1 MWTKNIEKA
10 SIALQLLRKID
21 EGAKTH
27 EETKAEVSCRD
38 HHCPAGPGRLHNLSV
53 VADGCLVQTLVWRF
67 VEEAT

>member
-38 HHCPAGPGRLHNLSV
+38 HHCPAGLYTPWEAIDEWRLSWQARIV
-53 VADGCLVQTLVWRF
+53 SW
-67 VEEAT
+67 